1 MVSGAGAQQRHG
13 VEDVAEP
20 RQQRELAPVGG
31 AEAGMGAGQRRRGGD
46 QQARRQHQ
54 ALGDNVKLSTHIYIY
69 IYFIYLYQ

>member
-1 MVSGAGAQQRHG
+1 MVAGAGAQQRHG

-31 AEAGMGAGQRRRGGD
+31 AEAGQGAGQRGRGGH
-46 QQARRQHQ
+46 QQAGTQHQ